1 MNLFDLFASLSLDTS
16 QYDSGIKNARTT
28 ASNFAGALKTG
39 LATAGSFAA
48 KGIGLISGAA
58 TLASGALLA
67 LEANTEEYRA
77 AQGKLNTAFEAAGFS
92 ADAAQEAYT
101 GFYAI
106 LGDTDTATEASQLLA
121 KLAQSEEDVSKW
133 TEIAAGVYGTFGD
146 ALPVEGLIEA
156 SNETAKTGVVT
167 GVLADA
173 LNWAGVSEDEFN
185 KKLEAAG
192 SEAERNRLIMQ
203 TLRFEYE
210 EAAHAFYRNNEALI
224 AAREAQAELEK
235 SLASLGGTVTKIKT
249 NLMGEFL
256 PSIVL
261 LVDAFNALLTGS
273 EGASE
278 QLSKSIDSFI
288 SKAVE
293 KLPEFMNFGVQIISS
308 ISKGLIASIP
318 NLISA
323 AVDLLGQAT
332 DYLLT
337 SGSGISSTITALIN
351 ALVDGLTKGYPL
363 YIEAIAL
370 FGLAVIEGIA
380 NSIPKIVES
389 IPVFVDS
396 IKNSFVELAPRM
408 TEVGSNL
415 LYQIATGI
423 LESLP
428 TLAYSAGQLMSSF
441 GEYLKTNL
449 PALIENGVLFVK
461 AFVQSLSEN
470 SGVIV
475 DGALDLILALVQGIM
490 DSLPVLLENIPD
502 ILTSFV
508 SAINDNAPK
517 LIDAGVKIMVAL
529 VDGLINS
536 ITYLIESIPTIIAA
550 LVDTMLTFNW
560 WNIAITVVKSLADGF
575 LNSGT
580 VAAEGAKSI
589 VETIKNEILTLPSKM
604 IEAGKEIVKGIWEGI
619 TSMGS
624 WLKESISGFAGG
636 LVDSAKK
643 ALGINSPSKAF
654 AEIGGYMAE
663 GLDNGWMDEYNSVK
677 SNIESGLSFTAQPV
691 QTDLSM
697 YGGGQQQN
705 QKESIVLDV
714 TFELDGATLGR
725 KVYNYNRDEATR
737 RGEAF
742 A

>member
-16 QYDSGIKNARTT
+16 DYDNGLKNARTT
-28 ASNFAGALKTG
+28 ASNFTGALKTG

-92 ADAAQEAYT
+92 ADTAQEAYT

-146 ALPVEGLIEA
+146 ALPVEGLIESA
-156 SNETAKTGVVT
+156 NETAKVGVVT
-167 GVLADA
+167 GSLADA

-185 KKLEAAG
+185 AKLAAAG
-192 SEAERNRLIMQ
+192 SEAERNQLIMQ

-210 EAAHAFYRNNEALI
+210 EAAHAFHRNNEALI
-224 AAREAQAELEK
+224 EARQAQADLEK

-278 QLSKSIDSFI
+278 QLSQSIDSFI

-293 KLPEFMNFGVQIISS
+293 KLPEFLDFGVQI
-308 ISKGLIASIP
+308 
-318 NLISA
+318 
-323 AVDLLGQAT
+323 
-332 DYLLT
+332 LT
-337 SGSGISSTITALIN
+337 SIVTG
-351 ALVDGLTKGYPL
+351 LVQSL
-363 YIEAIAL
+363 
-370 FGLAVIEGIA
+370 
-380 NSIPKIVES
+380 PKLVES
-389 IPVFVDS
+389 IPQILESLYNGIVS
-396 IKNSFVELAPRM
+396 LAPTIM
-408 TEVGSNL
+408 SVGATLVS
-415 LYQIATGI
+415 QIATGI
-423 LESLP
+423 LDALP
-428 TLAYSAGQLMSSF
+428 TLASSAGQLMSSF
-441 GEYLKTNL
+441 GEYLQTNL
-449 PALIENGVLFVK
+449 PVLIENGVLFVK
-461 AFVQSLSEN
+461 AFIQSLSEN

-475 DGALDLILALVQGIM
+475 DGALDLVIALAQGIM
-490 DSLPVLLENIPD
+490 DSLPALLENIPD
-502 ILTSFV
+502 ILLSFV
-508 SAINDNAPK
+508 NVINDNAPK

-536 ITYLIESIPTIIAA
+536 IPYLIQSIPTIIAA

-575 LNSGT
+575 VNSGT
-580 VAAEGAKSI
+580 IAAEGAKSI

-604 IEAGKEIVKGIWEGI
+604 IEVGKNVVKGIWEGI

-624 WLKESISGFAGG
+624 WLKESISGFAGR
-636 LVDSAKK
+636 LVDSAKQ

-663 GLDNGWMDEYNSVK
+663 GLDVGWMDEYNSVK

-691 QTDLSM
+691 QTDLSV
-697 YGGGQQQN
+697 YGGNQQQN
-705 QKESIVLDV
+705 QKENIVLDV

-725 KVYNYNRDEATR
+725 KVYNYNRDESTR